1 MSVAKIAADRAEN
14 AGGANGANSAVG
26 SAGADSAA
34 GADSSAGADGATGA
48 ASGGEKVIDYK
59 STINLPQTEFPMK
72 ADLARREPGQ
82 LARWAEMRIY
92 ERIREVSRGRP
103 MFVLHDGPP
112 YANGVIHLGHAVNK
126 ILKDIVVKSH
136 TMDGKDAPYIPGWDC
151 HGLPIE
157 LAVEKKHGK
166 PGQKLDAVAFRA
178 ACRAFASAQVD
189 AQRADFKRLGV
200 FGDWERP
207 YLTMDPRYEAQQ
219 IRALGKIIANGH
231 LYRGAK
237 PVHWC
242 LDCRSAL
249 AEAEV
254 EYEDKNSRAIDVAFR
269 VVDLEDFARRTGI
282 EAAGMEAA
290 RLGGGVSVVIWT
302 TTPWTL
308 PANEAVAVNAEL
320 RYVAVLV
327 ERAGAPEVLVLAAAL
342 MDASLERFGVT
353 LLAVLGEFDGRVL
366 EGVQLAHPWLPK
378 QVPMILGEHVTLE
391 AGTGAVHTA
400 PAHGQE
406 DYVVGVRYGLPL
418 VNPVGPDGRFVAGT
432 PLVEG
437 VRVADAEAIVM
448 AQLESTGALLHQRP
462 LRHSYPHCWRH
473 KTPLIFRATPQW
485 FISMEQRELREQTL
499 RDIPQVQW
507 TPSWGQQRMTSM
519 IETRPDW
526 CVSRQRIWGLPLA
539 LFLHKETATLHP
551 RTQELLLE
559 VAARVEKGGIDAW
572 FALDPAELLGADAAQ
587 YDKLTDVMDVW
598 ADSGLSFE
606 CVAAIRDDFHAPVD
620 LYLEG
625 SDQHRGWFH
634 SGLLMSEALYARAPY
649 RGVLTHGFTV
659 DDKGRK
665 MSKSLGNGIEPQD
678 IMKTLG
684 ADMLRLWIAATDYS
698 NEMSLSQEILKRM
711 SDSYRRMRNTMRFL
725 LGNLHDFEPGDVAS
739 GDALAPSGVGALAV
753 SEMVALDRWALAR
766 TQQLQGEIETAYR
779 DYAFHL
785 IYQKVHNF
793 CVVDLGGFYL
803 DILKDRLYTTPAGSH
818 ARRSAQNAMWHIAES
833 MVRWL
838 APILSFTAEEL
849 WGHLR
854 GERPESVFLATW
866 HALPSLPVETI
877 DWPALI
883 ALRGD
888 VSRELER
895 LRIAGEIGA
904 PLDAELDVWCDAVHY
919 PRLSALGAELR
930 FLMITSEARV
940 HLGTA
945 PPDAVAAAAF
955 GGAAAETA
963 DARAPVAAGVW
974 IRVKPSEHA
983 KCIRC
988 WHHRPDVG
996 AVAEHPAICGRCVSN
1011 LALPGETRRFS

>member
-1 MSVAKIAADRAEN
+1 V
-14 AGGANGANSAVG
+14 
-26 SAGADSAA
+26 
-34 GADSSAGADGATGA
+34 
-48 ASGGEKVIDYK
+48 DYK
-59 STINLPQTEFPMK
+59 TTINLPHTDFPMK
-72 ADLARREPGQ
+72 ADLARREPLL
-82 LARWAEMRIY
+82 LAKWGEQRIY
-92 ERIREVSRGRP
+92 QRIREVSRGRP
-103 MFVLHDGPP
+103 PFVLHDGPP

-126 ILKDIVVKSH
+126 ILKDIVVKSR

-157 LAVEKKHGK
+157 LAVEKKYGR
-166 PGQKLDAVAFRA
+166 PGGKLDAVAFRA
-178 ACRAFASAQVD
+178 ACRTFAAAQVD

-200 FGDWERP
+200 FGDWDHP

-269 VVDLEDFARRTGI
+269 VVDPADFARRTGI
-282 EAAGMEAA
+282 DPSRVGNT
-290 RLGGGVSVVIWT
+290 VSVVIWT

-308 PANEAVAVNAEL
+308 PANEAVAVNEGF
-320 RYVAVLV
+320 RYVAVAV
-327 ERAGAPEVLVLAAAL
+327 DRAGAREVLVLAADL
-342 MDASLERFGVT
+342 KEASLERFG
-353 LLAVLGEFDGRVL
+353 LPALEVLGEFDGKAL
-366 EGVQLAHPWLPK
+366 EGLTLAHPWLPK
-378 QVPMILGEHVTLE
+378 TVPVILGEHVTLE

-406 DYVVGVRYGLPL
+406 DYIVGAEYQLPV
-418 VNPVGPDGRFVAGT
+418 VNPVGNDGRFVPGT
-432 PLVEG
+432 PLVAGLKVWDADG
-437 VRVADAEAIVM
+437 VVIQ
-448 AQLESTGALLHQRP
+448 QLEESGALLHQRP

-485 FISMEQRELREQTL
+485 FISMDQAGLREHTL
-499 RDIPQVQW
+499 ADIMEVKW
-507 TPSWGQQRMTSM
+507 TPSWGEQRMTSM
-519 IETRPDW
+519 IATRPDW
-526 CVSRQRIWGLPLA
+526 CISRQRLWGLPLA
-539 LFLHKETATLHP
+539 LFVHKVTGALHP
-551 RTQELLLE
+551 RTQELLLQ
-559 VAARVEKGGIDAW
+559 VAARVENDGIDAW
-572 FALDPAELLGADAAQ
+572 FALDPVELMGDEAAD

-606 CVAAIRDDFHAPVD
+606 CLAAIRDDFHAPVD

-634 SGLLMSEALYARAPY
+634 SSLLMSEALYARAPY

-711 SDSYRRMRNTMRFL
+711 SDSYRRMRNTLRFL
-725 LGNLHDFEPGDVAS
+725 VGNLSDFDPSDAPPVAE
-739 GDALAPSGVGALAV
+739 L
-753 SEMVALDRWALAR
+753 VAIDRWAISRAR
-766 TQQLQGEIETAYR
+766 ELQQQIAQAYR

-803 DILKDRLYTTPAGSH
+803 DILKDRLYTTPAASL
-818 ARRSAQNAMWHIAES
+818 ARRSAQSAMWHIAEA

-849 WGHLR
+849 WGHLK
-854 GERPESVFLATW
+854 GDRPESVFLTTW
-866 HALPSLPVETI
+866 HELPEPPADDI
-877 DWPALI
+877 DWSALI

-888 VSRELER
+888 VARELER

-904 PLDAELDVWCDAVHY
+904 PLDAELDVWCSPEQY

-930 FLMITSEARV
+930 FMMITSEARV
-940 HLGTA
+940 H
-945 PPDAVAAAAF
+945 PWQAAAGASAAGPPESVPATQIE
-955 GGAAAETA
+955 GG
-963 DARAPVAAGVW
+963 GVW
-974 IRVKPSEHA
+974 IQVRPSA
-983 KCIRC
+983 QGKCIRC

-996 AVAEHPAICGRCVSN
+996 VSPEHPQICGRCVGN
-1011 LALPGETRRFS
+1011 LALPGETRRYS